1 MIYNQYN
8 IDELL
13 YLMKIF
19 KPLKNK
25 ALKHDIDCTLN
36 SFNSIESIDIMIKIL
51 MVDITCYELI
61 NNPCKEIRDFY
72 ELQTL

>member
-1 MIYNQYN
+1 
-8 IDELL
+8 
-13 YLMKIF
+13 MKTF
-19 KPLKNK
+19 KWRKIK

-51 MVDITCYELI
+51 MVDITCYKLI